1 MKDNPGA
8 FDDNN
13 TPFILCYSIIML
25 NVDAHSKKLVQKNKM
40 KKNEFVQNNMK
51 ICPGTPQEYLEGIY
65 DRIVDSHFEHLEK
78 TFEVLEEVLN
88 DYRSK
93 IKYLTSQKYSFT
105 MTLLV

>member
-40 KKNEFVQNNMK
+40 KKIEFVQNNMK
-51 ICPGTPQEYLEGIY
+51 ICPGVRQEYLEGIY
-65 DRIVDSHFEHLEK
+65 DRIVEK
-78 TFEVLEEVLN
+78 E
-88 DYRSK
+88 
-93 IKYLTSQKYSFT
+93 IKTEINCNCFIYNN
-105 MTLLV
+105 